1 MGLVII
7 RINVLW
13 RGQVN
18 GRRDRSQKYTPFS
31 PSSSGRSIG
40 CEFVYVDKCGDG
52 TYNLRPKAT
61 WALESWEN
69 IVTRGLS

>member
-13 RGQVN
+13 RAQLN
-18 GRRDRSQKYTPFS
+18 ERRDRSQKYTPFR
-31 PSSSGRSIG
+31 PSSSGRSVG
-40 CEFVYVDKCGDG
+40 REYVYVDEYGDR
-52 TYNLRPKAT
+52 TYNLGPKAT